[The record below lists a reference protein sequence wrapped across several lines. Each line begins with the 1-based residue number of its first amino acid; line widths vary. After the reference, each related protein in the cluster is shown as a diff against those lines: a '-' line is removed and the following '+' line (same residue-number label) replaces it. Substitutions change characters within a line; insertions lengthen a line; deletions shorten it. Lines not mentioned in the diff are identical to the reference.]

1 MSDETGRAE
10 VYVRSFPDPTVF
22 KEQVS
27 TAGGVQP
34 VWGRSGREL
43 YFVNED
49 REMVAVEVTPGDA
62 LQVGDRTPLFTIPDD
77 VLLLENDFY
86 AMYDVDV
93 DEQRFMMLRA
103 LEGGEAGRTVLMLH
117 WLDELKEQLGR

>member
-10 VYVRSFPDPTVF
+10 VYVRSFPDPTLF

-49 REMVAVEVTPGDA
+49 REMVAVEVTNGADA
-62 LQVGDRTPLFTIPDD
+62 PLVGGMEGAAGALTKAALLREELYGPPSPPPRTLSCAF
-77 VLLLENDFY
+77 
-86 AMYDVDV
+86 A
-93 DEQRFMMLRA
+93 A
-103 LEGGEAGRTVLMLH
+103 LAHSL
-117 WLDELKEQLGR
+117 